1 MTNKI
6 FPGQLRSWADGGSP
20 FIVINIR
27 DSNLTEPEDVMADIL
42 DNGVLYP
49 GVNALSII
57 AWSEPIECQA
67 D

>member
-49 GVNALSII
+49 DVNALSII
-57 AWSEPIECQA
+57 AWSEPVECQV